1 MAITISDTEPRVQYT
16 ATAGQTSFTVPFAFF
31 ANADLQVFNGTSQL
45 SFNASPSNATQYS
58 VTGAGVSGGGSI
70 TLGSPG
76 ATLNDI
82 ITISREVAI
91 ERTTDFPTSGAF
103 QIDSLNTE
111 LDKIIAM
118 AQQLE
123 RDLKFSPKA
132 SATTSNTFDI
142 TFPNLVANKV
152 LTVNSLGTGL
162 QFSQAIG
169 EFKGNWSASTSYVIR
184 DIVKDTST
192 NNIFI
197 VNSDHTSSGSQP
209 LTTNANSAK
218 YDLLVDAASATTSA
232 TNAATSATTATTKAS
247 EASTSASN
255 AASSATAAASSATS
269 AASSAST
276 ATTKASEA
284 STSATNAA
292 TSETNAASSATA
304 AASSAA
310 SASAAA
316 NFQVL
321 NDTTP
326 QLGGNLDTN
335 EKEIVTTSNR
345 DLVLAPNG
353 TGAVEIKGN
362 TNSGKILLN
371 CEQNSHHVSL
381 AAPAHANFSGNVE
394 FTLPTNT
401 GSSGQAL
408 ITNGSGVLSFATIA
422 ETKPTVANVSQTIAP
437 ATATTI
443 NITGGNFVSI
453 PQVDFINGSTGA
465 ITASNSVSFTS
476 ATSLSVNVT
485 LATGNYY
492 VRIENPNG
500 LAGRSTNNIITAST
514 APSFST
520 NAGSVGT
527 YPGNFSGTLFTIQG
541 SSDSAITFSEVTSN
555 LSGANVTLTSAG
567 ALTTTD
573 FGGSSTSATTYNFT
587 VRITDAEGQTVD
599 RAFSLS
605 SSFGSSGGAQFN

>member
-335 EKEIVTTSNR
+335 EKEIITISNR